1 MEKRDSENTRNDQHN
16 PAQENTDRGTHNPF
30 KDQQK
35 IADQSTPEEEAEL
48 EQERKEALTERD

>member
-1 MEKRDSENTRNDQHN
+1 MEKRDSENIRIDQYDT
-16 PAQENTDRGTHNPF
+16 AQENTERGTHNPF

-35 IADQSTPEEEAEL
+35 VAAEPNPKEEADL